1 MNKKPNLSA
10 IEIYAE
16 KVADAI
22 CDDFFSEHDYIT
34 GIQITKLSSIQ
45 SINLFILKRI
55 FENWQKEAIRIQS
68 PYFDYSAES
77 VRSSLEQLMN
87 ALSKNIHISRLH
99 FLPLLQKAIR
109 DVLILTFAPEIF
121 YEEFFGVQGIKIPMK
136 NYLVPMFAYI
146 KIHPKLATEILSALQ
161 EEAGVN
167 IKRNEAINIT
177 NNIID
182 HHKELQ
188 DDPKEIIALFNE
200 IVPVGIFELHPNY
213 LDEPPLSDA
222 PIFEPKEVDDIDIE
236 KLSDDIVSFDTPE
249 EEEPET
255 QVEENVIAE
264 QPQAQGEEEKS
275 SEEADDNLG
284 FEAIVIEEPT
294 FDDSSADDSIEDAVE
309 SSLESFNFDEITKE
323 EAPQEPVV
331 EQPEEE
337 APIVVNEVE
346 KEEVVAEVP
355 QSQEEE
361 TPKVVESES
370 AATLQDTFKSDTTEQ
385 EGATLLDKI
394 QGNSSS
400 SESLRSQMSINQK
413 FLFQKE
419 LFGGDAEVM
428 DDAIKL
434 IDGSKDYTEAISFI
448 KTHYAQQYD
457 WDFTSDAVMNFISLV
472 DMKF

>member
-22 CDDFFSEHDYIT
+22 CDDFFSENDYIT

-55 FENWQKEAIRIQS
+55 FENWQKEAVRIQS

-121 YEEFFGVQGIKIPMK
+121 YEEFYGVQGIKIPMK
-136 NYLVPMFAYI
+136 NYLIPMFAYI
-146 KIHPKLATEILSALQ
+146 KIHPKLAAEILSAL
-161 EEAGVN
+161 EDEAGVN

-177 NNIID
+177 NNIIN
-182 HHKELQ
+182 HHQELQ

-213 LDEPPLSDA
+213 LDEPPVADESS
-222 PIFEPKEVDDIDIE
+222 FEPKDVADIDIE
-236 KLSDDIVSFDTPE
+236 KLSSDVVDFKTTEEKVEPTPE
-249 EEEPET
+249 HVEEENDEGLPKLSEEEPK
-255 QVEENVIAE
+255 EEV
-264 QPQAQGEEEKS
+264 
-275 SEEADDNLG
+275 DNIG
-284 FEAIVIEEPT
+284 FETIVIEEPT
-294 FDDSSADDSIEDAVE
+294 FDDSVIEESIEDVVE
-309 SSLESFNFDEITKE
+309 SSLESFNLDELNEEETQQEEAVVETEPEPEPEPVSTVEEEVNEEPKE
-323 EAPQEPVV
+323 EAV
-331 EQPEEE
+331 
-337 APIVVNEVE
+337 A
-346 KEEVVAEVP
+346 KEEVEPV
-355 QSQEEE
+355 
-361 TPKVVESES
+361 
-370 AATLQDTFKSDTTEQ
+370 TLQDAFKSEAEEQ
-385 EGATLLDKI
+385 EGVTLLDKL
-394 QGNSSS
+394 QGNTSS
-400 SESLRSQMSINQK
+400 SESIRTQMSINQK

-428 DDAIKL
+428 EDAIKL

-457 WDFTSDAVMNFISLV
+457 WDFTSEAVMNFISLV